1 MDNEAIGRFL
11 WALRREKGWKQQ
23 EAAARLGVTDKTV
36 SKWETGRGLPDI
48 SALPEVAALYGV
60 TVDELLAG
68 ARHKAENE
76 KSAGSAEN
84 MESMES
90 AAPGTQQ
97 EAAPERPAKVRPKE
111 TPAVKWAFRLYCAAC
126 ILEGAAVIAN
136 GINAVLLCSYFFFFD
151 LNANGLQDLG
161 DATLADRA
169 DAWLQQVL
177 IPWQHT
183 SQSLT
188 LSLLPLASAVL
199 LLWALGRRLPCKTV
213 LRRALIPAVLAFG
226 LSALV
231 LLPIWETPHLFLD
244 WVTLYLCWLIALVH
258 TATLF
263 SLYLALQVV
272 LCAVRWLKKSRGGK
286 TKTE

>member
-11 WALRREKGWKQQ
+11 WTLRREKGWKQQ

-126 ILEGAAVIAN
+126 ILEGAAVIAA
-136 GINAVLLCSYFFFFD
+136 GVCAALMLSY
-151 LNANGLQDLG
+151 LQNLG
-161 DATLADRA
+161 DTALLTDPAY
-169 DAWLQQVL
+169 AWLQQVL
-177 IPWQHT
+177 TPWQQI

-188 LSLLPLASAVL
+188 MNLLPLASAVL
-199 LLWALGRRLPCKTV
+199 LLWALVLQLPCKTV
-213 LRRALIPAVLAFG
+213 LRRALPPAVLSLG
-226 LSALV
+226 LPALV
-231 LLPIWETPHLFLD
+231 LFPLWKSPHLFLGVFVPYIY
-244 WVTLYLCWLIALVH
+244 WFIALLRMVIVFLLYLV
-258 TATLF
+258 
-263 SLYLALQVV
+263 LY
-272 LCAVRWLKKSRGGK
+272 AVFRAARRRENSRSSK
-286 TKTE
+286 NKTE